1 MNKTQTFFLIAI
13 GFNVFY
19 LVLTFIFFYF
29 LDSSLM
35 NIGDND
41 YLSYHNAGLNVL
53 EDLPNLYDSPL
64 SPFPFR
70 YFPLSAYFFTP
81 FSLLGLKLG
90 YFVFQI
96 FNFFLNFVIIYLIY
110 KIIQIHKNL
119 NINTKINYELCN
131 LREIF
136 SKSENESIL
145 HQSALLLIM
154 PLQFMNYFL
163 GQVNLLTSVFILAS
177 LFYFLKERRSYD
189 YLGGLLLG
197 FGILVKPTL
206 ILILPFIIALSYNRE
221 TRKFTFKFKQTIIRL
236 SGSIILIVIS
246 GFFFLIYPK
255 MLDDFIKVNLTGKHT
270 YSIGGDVEV
279 NPSISLTR
287 IVLIFFELLDL
298 NINNFLV
305 FIVVSLLILLPIY
318 FLFILSA
325 DQPNKIIIGYLIAVT
340 TASIVYFDTWPHHLV
355 VLASFMIIFM
365 LLYKNFE
372 RFTFFKYIHNL
383 LAILTAMLW
392 VIFFLTYEI
401 FPFNLG
407 GLVLL
412 ILLYYNLFIFCKH
425 RI

>member
-1 MNKTQTFFLIAI
+1 
-13 GFNVFY
+13 
-19 LVLTFIFFYF
+19 
-29 LDSSLM
+29 
-35 NIGDND
+35 
-41 YLSYHNAGLNVL
+41 
-53 EDLPNLYDSPL
+53 
-64 SPFPFR
+64 
-70 YFPLSAYFFTP
+70 
-81 FSLLGLKLG
+81 
-90 YFVFQI
+90 
-96 FNFFLNFVIIYLIY
+96 
-110 KIIQIHKNL
+110 
-119 NINTKINYELCN
+119 
-131 LREIF
+131 
-136 SKSENESIL
+136 
-145 HQSALLLIM
+145 
-154 PLQFMNYFL
+154 MNYFL
-163 GQVNLLTSVFILAS
+163 GQINFLILVFILAS
-177 LFYFLKERRSYD
+177 LFYFLKGRKRYD
-189 YLGGLLLG
+189 FLGGLLLG

-246 GFFFLIYPK
+246 GFFFLIYRI

-279 NPSISLTR
+279 NPSFSLTR
-287 IVLIFFELLDL
+287 IVLISYELLDL

-305 FIVVSLLILLPIY
+305 LIVISLLIFLPIY

-340 TASIVYFDTWPHHLV
+340 TALIVYFDTWPHHLV
-355 VLASFMIIFM
+355 VLAPFMILFM

-383 LAILTAMLW
+383 LTILTVMLW
-392 VIFFLTYEI
+392 SLFFLTYEI